1 MTREE
6 EIKNYAMN
14 NCIQDDIDDTSYELI
29 VETAKW
35 ADETMLDKAR
45 KMLYAMLDT
54 HQDSYGY
61 DYITAPA
68 YDSVEE
74 FVNDFCKAMEE
85 GEWNIQ

>member
-1 MTREE
+1 MIMEH
-6 EIKNYAMN
+6 
-14 NCIQDDIDDTSYELI
+14 
-29 VETAKW
+29 
-35 ADETMLDKAR
+35 TMINKRDFIDKAR

-74 FVNDFCKAMEE
+74 FVNDFCKSMEE

>member
-1 MTREE
+1 MEH
-6 EIKNYAMN
+6 
-14 NCIQDDIDDTSYELI
+14 
-29 VETAKW
+29 
-35 ADETMLDKAR
+35 TMVNKQYFIDKAR

-68 YDSVEE
+68 YDSVKE

-85 GEWNIQ
+85 

>member
-1 MTREE
+1 MAKTKSVFYCTECG
-6 EIKNYAMN
+6 N
-14 NCIQDDIDDTSYELI
+14 
-29 VETAKW
+29 ETAKW

-61 DYITAPA
+61 DFITAPA

-74 FVNDFCKAMEE
+74 FVNDFCKAMEA
-85 GEWNIQ
+85 